1 MQVRWS
7 PEAAEDLER
16 IVEYIRKE
24 NPSAGQRVART
35 IYERAGAL
43 KTLPYRGRPGRIEG
57 TRELSLPSSPFILIY
72 RVLERANAVEIVNI
86 IHGAQRWP
94 PSPGIA

>member
-16 IVEYIRKE
+16 IVEYIYRE
-24 NPSAGQRVART
+24 NPSAGQRVAQL

-43 KTLPYRGRPGRIEG
+43 KTLPYRGRPGRIKGQASYLAIVAIHLDLQG
-57 TRELSLPSSPFILIY
+57 TR
-72 RVLERANAVEIVNI
+72 
-86 IHGAQRWP
+86 
-94 PSPGIA
+94 

>member
-7 PEAAEDLER
+7 LEAAEDLER
-16 IVEYIRKE
+16 IVEYIRRE
-24 NPSAGQRVART
+24 NSSAGYRVAQT

-57 TRELSLPSSPFILIY
+57 TRELPLPSLPFIVIY
-72 RVLERANAVEIVNI
+72 RVLDRADAVEIVNI

-94 PSPGIA
+94 PSD

>member
-16 IVEYIRKE
+16 IVEYIRRE
-24 NPSAGQRVART
+24 NPSAGQRVAQT

-43 KTLPYRGRPGRIEG
+43 QTLPYRGRPGRIEG
-57 TRELSLPSSPFILIY
+57 TRELPLPSLPFIVIY
-72 RVLERANAVEIVNI
+72 RVLDHANAVEIVNI

-94 PSPGIA
+94 PAD